1 MIIHS
6 DFINIL
12 FEFYPNFSIFV
23 LIIGIFNSKP
33 RIMPSRKYTKA
44 QLEQVVYTQLEN
56 LNAIHDLLRIMKLQ
70 NELIESA
77 NKKLKDEVL
86 GFKKRVNYGTGK
98 FE

>member
-1 MIIHS
+1 
-6 DFINIL
+6 
-12 FEFYPNFSIFV
+12 
-23 LIIGIFNSKP
+23 
-33 RIMPSRKYTKA
+33 MPSRKYTKA

-86 GFKKRVNYGTGK
+86 DFKRKSKLWNRKVRMINSS
-98 FE
+98 